1 MRKGKKKAKR
11 LLALLLA
18 GALCCQTGAIPKT
31 AMSARKAQASE
42 SPEQTRKQDFRILSG
57 DEMMKDMGAGWNL
70 GNTMDGHTGFTPGE
84 TVWQPVV
91 TTKKLIKS
99 VHDLGFHTVRI
110 PVTWGTMIDD
120 TKDYAINEKWIGRV
134 QDIVDYCVSLD
145 MYAIINIHH
154 DGAEQTGW
162 LRIASSDQEGLKKKF
177 AGVWKNIA
185 NVFKDY
191 DEHLIFE
198 SMNEVKGESMTVVQ
212 ENEVIMALNQI
223 FVDTVRGTGSN
234 NEKRWLMVPGKY
246 NYIDSICNEKNQFSL
261 PKDTVDNRLMVSV
274 HIYTPNGFCLGE
286 YKTNSEYSVEKLE
299 ANDREVKPLYDT
311 YSSKGIPVVV
321 GEYGCIN
328 KNNPKERAFY
338 LEGMNRIYKKYKC
351 VGVYWDQGWY
361 DRTRDPDYSFAI
373 IDRESGKPVEKEVT
387 DGLFRGYNGVNGE
400 TDYSTLQKSPEVK
413 AITSLTASEASV
425 EIGTGEW
432 KTLQASFAPAD
443 SNDVILWKSADE
455 SIATVSEGNIHGKR
469 PGSTKVTVFT
479 QNGTASQEI
488 DVTVKPAASG
498 KPCSE
503 IGVAEETLAMS
514 AGESKMLA
522 PVLTPADTEDAL
534 YFSSSNEEVA
544 TVSALGKVVAV
555 GNGEAKITV
564 AASSGVTREVAVQ
577 VTGGTA
583 VPEIRLAVNVFYN
596 DNDKKYFANEV
607 SSQVAT
613 VKMNGQYTLDF
624 DCDRDLSQK
633 AKEAGVSE
641 LANLTAIYIK
651 DYDVTQGNANKSPL
665 QTCSIRYDSVKVN
678 DLSLKVTKTE
688 KKSALK
694 DSGIFDTNDPV
705 NSWDGS
711 AIEGVKNSGGA
722 ANFTEIKNPKKISIT
737 FTLSDM
743 LFEGQTQSP
752 GTLPG
757 GSTGTNPGDGT
768 GNKTPGDE
776 VGNKNP
782 GDGNSGDKKEEPVQG
797 KKGTSF
803 QYKGIKFKITK
814 VAGQKPGEVSCIAL
828 ASKKAS
834 SVSVPA
840 SVNFGGKKYQVTAIG
855 NKAFAGAS
863 RLKKAT
869 IGASV
874 AKIGSK
880 AFYRC
885 KKLNQVTIKTKK
897 LTSKKVGSKAFSGI
911 GKKAVI
917 KVPKAKKKAYKKF
930 LAKKGM
936 PKKAKVK

>member
-1 MRKGKKKAKR
+1 MRKGKKRGKG

-18 GALCCQTGAIPKT
+18 GALCCQPI
-31 AMSARKAQASE
+31 AMPGDARSERKAQAAE
-42 SPEQTRKQDFRILSG
+42 TAGQIRKQDFRILSG

-84 TVWQPVV
+84 TIWQHVV

-99 VHDLGFHTVRI
+99 IHDMGFHTVRI

-120 TKDYAINEKWIGRV
+120 ARDYAINEKWIGRV

-162 LRIASSDQEGLKKKF
+162 LRIAGSDREGLKKKF

-185 NVFKDY
+185 NTFRDY

-212 ENEVIMALNQI
+212 ENQVIMNLNQI

-261 PKDTVDNRLMVSV
+261 PKDTAENRLMVSV
-274 HIYTPNGFCLGE
+274 HIYTPNGFCQGK

-299 ANDREVKPLYDT
+299 MNDREVKPLYDT

-328 KNNPKERAFY
+328 KNNPTERAFY
-338 LEGMNRIYKKYKC
+338 LEGMNRIFKKYKC

-361 DRTRDPDYSFAI
+361 DRTQDPDYSFAI
-373 IDRESGKPVEKEVT
+373 IDRNTGMPVEKEVT
-387 DGLFRGYNGVNGE
+387 EALFRGYNGANGE
-400 TDYSTLQKSPEVK
+400 TDYTALQKSPEVRP
-413 AITSLTASEASV
+413 ITSLTASEASV
-425 EIGTGEW
+425 EIGAGEW

-455 SIATVSEGNIHGKR
+455 AIATVSEGNIHGKR
-469 PGSTKVTVFT
+469 PGSTKITVFT

-488 DVTVKPAASG
+488 DVTVKAAASG
-498 KPCSE
+498 KPCTE
-503 IGVAEETLAMS
+503 IGLAEEALAMS
-514 AGESKMLA
+514 VGESKMLA
-522 PVLTPADTEDAL
+522 PALAPADTEDAL
-534 YFSSSNEEVA
+534 YFSSGNEEVA
-544 TVSALGKVVAV
+544 TVSPIGKIVAV
-555 GNGEAKITV
+555 GSGETKVTV
-564 AASSGVTREVAVQ
+564 AAGSGVTREVTVQ

-583 VPEIRLAVNVFYN
+583 APEIRLAVNVYYN
-596 DNDKKYFANEV
+596 DSVKNYYANEE

-633 AKEAGVSE
+633 AKEAGVSK

-651 DYDVTQGNANKSPL
+651 DHDVTQGNASKSPL
-665 QTCSIRYDSVKVN
+665 QRCNIRYDSVKVN
-678 DLSLKVTKTE
+678 DVSLKVTKTE

-711 AIEGVKNSGGA
+711 AIDGVENANGA
-722 ANFTEIKNPKKISIT
+722 ANFTSVENPKKISIT

-757 GSTGTNPGDGT
+757 GSADTNPG
-768 GNKTPGDE
+768 GDA
-776 VGNKNP
+776 GDKKP
-782 GDGNSGDKKEEPVQG
+782 GDGNSGNRQQEPGQG
-797 KKGTSF
+797 KIGTSF
-803 QYKGIKFKITK
+803 LSKGIKYKITK
-814 VAGQKPGEVSCIAL
+814 AAGKKPGAASCIAL
-828 ASKKAS
+828 SSKKAS
-834 SVSVPA
+834 SASVPA
-840 SVNFGGKKYQVTAIG
+840 SVSYGGKKYQVTAIG

-863 RLKKAT
+863 KLRKVT
-869 IGASV
+869 IGTNV

-897 LTSKKVGSKAFSGI
+897 LAGKKVGSKAFSGI

>member
-1 MRKGKKKAKR
+1 MRKGKKKAR
-11 LLALLLA
+11 GLLALLLA
-18 GALCCQTGAIPKT
+18 GTLCCQPTGMPPDVQWAG
-31 AMSARKAQASE
+31 KAQAAGDVF
-42 SPEQTRKQDFRILSG
+42 QTRQQDFRILSG

-84 TVWQPVV
+84 TIWQHVV

-99 VHDLGFHTVRI
+99 VHDMGFHTVRI

-120 TKDYAINEKWIGRV
+120 ANDYAINEKWIGRV

-212 ENEVIMALNQI
+212 ENQVIMALNQI

-274 HIYTPNGFCLGE
+274 HIYSPNAFCLGK
-286 YKTNSEYSVEKLE
+286 YKNNNTYSVEKLD

-328 KNNPKERAFY
+328 KNNPTERAFY
-338 LEGMNRIYKKYKC
+338 LEGMNRIFKKYQC

-361 DRTRDPDYSFAI
+361 DRTQDPDYSFTI

-387 DGLFRGYNGVNGE
+387 DGLLRGYGIANGE
-400 TDYSTLQKSPEVK
+400 TDYATLQKSPEIK
-413 AITSLTASEASV
+413 AITSLAASEGSV
-425 EIGTGEW
+425 EIGSGEW
-432 KTLQASFAPAD
+432 KTLGVSFAPAD

-455 SIATVSEGNIHGKR
+455 TIATVSEGNIHGKR
-469 PGSTKVTVFT
+469 PGNTKITVFT
-479 QNGTASQEI
+479 QNGTASQDI
-488 DVTVKPAASG
+488 DVTVKNAASG
-498 KPCSE
+498 KPCTD
-503 IGVAEETLAMS
+503 IGVAEETLDMS
-514 AGESKMLA
+514 VGESEMLA
-522 PVLTPADTEDAL
+522 LTLAPADTEDAM

-544 TVSALGKVVAV
+544 TVSPLGKVVAM

-564 AASSGVTREVAVQ
+564 TASSGVSREVTVQ

-583 VPEIRLAVNVFYN
+583 VPEIRLAVNVYYN
-596 DNDKKYFANEV
+596 DNDKKYYANEV

-633 AKEAGVSE
+633 AKDAGVSE

-651 DYDVTQGNANKSPL
+651 DYDVTQGNASRSPL
-665 QTCSIRYDSVKVN
+665 QKCNIRYDSVKVN
-678 DLSLKVTKTE
+678 GVSLKVTKTE

-711 AIEGVKNSGGA
+711 AIEGVKSSSGV
-722 ANFTEIKNPKKISIT
+722 ANFTDVKNPKKISIT

-757 GSTGTNPGDGT
+757 GNTDPNPGDGT
-768 GNKTPGDE
+768 GDKKPGDE
-776 VGNKNP
+776 NP
-782 GDGNSGDKKEEPVQG
+782 GDKKDEPGQE

-803 QYKGIKFKITK
+803 QVRGIKYQIKK
-814 VAGQKPGEVSCIAL
+814 VAGKKPGEVSCVAL

-840 SVNFGGKKYQVTAIG
+840 SVSFSGKKYLVTAIG
-855 NKAFAGAS
+855 NQAFARATKL
-863 RLKKAT
+863 RKAT
-869 IGASV
+869 IGANV
-874 AKIGSK
+874 EKIGRK
-880 AFYRC
+880 AFYGS
-885 KKLNQVTIKTKK
+885 KKLKQITIKTKK
-897 LTSKKVGSKAFSGI
+897 LTSKKVGAKAFSGI
-911 GKKAVI
+911 GKKVVI
-917 KVPKAKKKAYKKF
+917 KVPKPRKKAYKKI

>member
-1 MRKGKKKAKR
+1 MRKGKRRGKG

-18 GALCCQTGAIPKT
+18 GTLCCQPTGMPPDVQWAG
-31 AMSARKAQASE
+31 KAQAAGDVF
-42 SPEQTRKQDFRILSG
+42 QTRKQDFRILSG

-70 GNTMDGHTGFTPGE
+70 GNTMDGHTGFSPGE
-84 TVWQPVV
+84 TIWQHVV

-99 VHDLGFHTVRI
+99 VHDMGFHTVRI

-120 TKDYAINEKWIGRV
+120 AHDYAINEKWIGRV

-177 AGVWKNIA
+177 AGVWRNIA

-212 ENEVIMALNQI
+212 ENQVIMALNQI

-261 PKDTVDNRLMVSV
+261 PKDTAENRLMVSV
-274 HIYTPNGFCLGE
+274 HIYTPNNFCMGE
-286 YKTNSEYSVEKLE
+286 YNNNKVYSVEKLD

-328 KNNPKERAFY
+328 KNNPTERAFY
-338 LEGMNRIYKKYKC
+338 LEGMNRIFKKYQC

-361 DRTRDPDYSFAI
+361 DRTQDPDYSFTI

-387 DGLFRGYNGVNGE
+387 DGLLRGYGIANGE
-400 TDYSTLQKSPEVK
+400 TDYATLQKSPEIK
-413 AITSLTASEASV
+413 AITSLAASEGSV
-425 EIGTGEW
+425 EIGSGEW
-432 KTLQASFAPAD
+432 KTLGVSFAPAD

-455 SIATVSEGNIHGKR
+455 TIATVSEGNIHGKR
-469 PGSTKVTVFT
+469 PGNTKITVFT
-479 QNGTASQEI
+479 QNGTASQDI
-488 DVTVKPAASG
+488 DVTVKNAASG
-498 KPCSE
+498 KPCTD
-503 IGVAEETLAMS
+503 IGVAEETLDMS
-514 AGESKMLA
+514 VGESEMLA
-522 PVLTPADTEDAL
+522 LTLAPADTEDAM

-544 TVSALGKVVAV
+544 TVSPLGKVVAM

-564 AASSGVTREVAVQ
+564 IASSGVSREVTVQ

-583 VPEIRLAVNVFYN
+583 VPEIRLAVNVYYN
-596 DNDKKYFANEV
+596 DNDKKYYANEV

-613 VKMNGQYTLDF
+613 MKMNGQYTLDF

-633 AKEAGVSE
+633 AKDAGVSE

-651 DYDVTQGNANKSPL
+651 DYDVTQGNASRSPL
-665 QTCSIRYDSVKVN
+665 QKCNIRYDSVKVN
-678 DLSLKVTKTE
+678 GVSLKVTKTE
-688 KKSALK
+688 KKSAMK

-711 AIEGVKNSGGA
+711 AIEGVKGASGV
-722 ANFTEIKNPKKISIT
+722 ANFTDVKNPKKISIT

-757 GSTGTNPGDGT
+757 GNTSTNPGGST
-768 GNKTPGDE
+768 
-776 VGNKNP
+776 
-782 GDGNSGDKKEEPVQG
+782 GDKKPQDENPDNKKDEPGQG

-803 QYKGIKFKITK
+803 QVKAIKYQIRK
-814 VAGQKPGEVSCIAL
+814 VAGKKPGEVSCVTL

-834 SVSVPA
+834 SASVPA
-840 SVNFGGKKYQVTAIG
+840 SVSFKGKKYNVTAIG
-855 NKAFAGAS
+855 NQAFAGATKL
-863 RLKKAT
+863 RKAT
-869 IGASV
+869 IGANV
-874 AKIGSK
+874 EKIGRK
-880 AFYRC
+880 AFYGS
-885 KKLNQVTIKTKK
+885 KKLKQITIKTKK
-897 LTSKKVGSKAFSGI
+897 LASKKVGAKAFSGI
-911 GKKAVI
+911 GKKVVI
-917 KVPKAKKKAYKKF
+917 KVPKPRKKAYKKI